1 MHAAKGLEFSVV
13 FVVGMEDGLT
23 PFSWGAFRDEARDED
38 ETRDLAAEERRL
50 FYVAMTR
57 AKDRLYLSRAS
68 QRSWRGQVRMLS
80 ASPYLDEI
88 APELITSEI
97 APKRKRSV
105 EARQYSLF

>member
-13 FVVGMEDGLT
+13 FIVGVEDGLT
-23 PFSWGAFRDEARDED
+23 PFAWKAFRDEAHDEDDRRDEPD
-38 ETRDLAAEERRL
+38 EERRL

-68 QRSWRGQVRMLS
+68 QRNSRGQLRTLP

-88 APELITSEI
+88 APELITREI
-97 APKRKRSV
+97 APKRKKRV
-105 EARQYSLF
+105 ETKQYSLF